1 MINFKFQIALSSQT
15 IKMMNNCKLAL
26 LLILIP
32 SCLFRF
38 FSLLS
43 LLVALSTSIPI
54 SNQPIDIPISNDGI
68 ILLAKQ
74 NGFQGQRD
82 GNQFG
87 DLLVT
92 RE

>member
-15 IKMMNNCKLAL
+15 INMMKNCKLTV

-54 SNQPIDIPISNDGI
+54 SIQPIDIPISNDGI

-82 GNQFG
+82 RNQFG